1 MITTAIL
8 TVVWGIVKPL
18 LVRIPDLQINYAG
31 LSSMSVYQYLRAGL
45 YFVPMGTVVAI
56 FEIIIGLWVLRIVI
70 AILHSLW
77 AALPIV

>member
-1 MITTAIL
+1 MITTATL

-45 YFVPMGTVVAI
+45 YFIPMGTVVAI